1 MNLFNTTS
9 GVDGLCIRG
18 KKLNVHHNN
27 GETVIVTG
35 DLLNETKEIDVQEN
49 EIRTIY

>member
-1 MNLFNTTS
+1 M
-9 GVDGLCIRG
+9 GRG
-18 KKLNVHHNN
+18 AAAVVRPADN